1 MGVEVSAITWGKG
14 DGVSHPIHIHP
25 VACQARNTEHDAPY
39 WRGPIWINLNYLTVR
54 ALEHYAKHPG
64 PHQKRAADLAQRL
77 RSNLIKNVF
86 QQYQKT
92 GYVWEQVGVGH
103 GVAEDA
109 WF

>member
-1 MGVEVSAITWGKG
+1 MVKVDAIASEKNI
-14 DGVSHPIHIHP
+14 SRLLHIHFLP
-25 VACQARNTEHDAPY
+25 FAHQARNTEHDAPY

-54 ALEHYAKHPG
+54 ALEHYAKHRG

-92 GYVWEQVGVGH
+92 GYVWEQVGGQT
-103 GVAEDA
+103 
-109 WF
+109 WCC